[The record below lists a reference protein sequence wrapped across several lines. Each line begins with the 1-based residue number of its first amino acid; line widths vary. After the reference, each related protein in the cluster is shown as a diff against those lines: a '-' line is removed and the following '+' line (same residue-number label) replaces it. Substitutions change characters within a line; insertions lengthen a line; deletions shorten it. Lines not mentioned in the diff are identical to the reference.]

1 MRVFLSSTFE
11 DLREERRIAAEAI
24 ARSGFQE
31 VLIEN
36 EAAGANIGTTVK
48 RLIDE
53 ADIFLLI
60 VGDRYGARVPGETK
74 SWVQTEYEIAKSAGK
89 PILVFVKAPPS
100 VSGDSNEALDRA
112 RFLARMERERIIVR
126 FNSTEELANQIVA
139 VLTSLRGEFRDRAP
153 EELDEALQQLVA
165 LHLEI
170 PLEIFNI
177 VFAPDL
183 SADQVKATLAAL
195 ADYYRACGGVGLR
208 MDFEIADVLVEEPTD
223 VLA

>member
-11 DLREERRIAAEAI
+11 DLREERRVAADAI
-24 ARSGFQE
+24 VRSGFQP
-31 VLIEN
+31 VLIEE
-36 EAAGANIGTTVK
+36 EAAGQNISSTIK

-60 VGDRYGARVPGETK
+60 VGDRYGTRAPGGAN
-74 SWVQTEYEIAKSAGK
+74 SWMQTEYEIAKSDGK
-89 PILVFVKAPPS
+89 PILAFAKGFAPVF
-100 VSGDSNEALDRA
+100 GDRHEGLDQA
-112 RFLARMERERIIVR
+112 RFLASLERERLLIR
-126 FNSTEELANQIVA
+126 FNSTEELSNQIA
-139 VLTSLRGEFRDRAP
+139 SVLTSLRAEFRDCPP
-153 EELDEALQQLVA
+153 EERDEALQQLVA

-170 PLEIFNI
+170 LPEMFNL

-183 SADQVKATLAAL
+183 SSDQVKATLRAL

-208 MDFEIADVLVEEPTD
+208 MDFEVADVLVEEPAD

>member
-11 DLREERRIAAEAI
+11 DLSEERRVAADAI
-24 ARSGFQE
+24 VRSGFQP
-31 VLIEN
+31 VLIED
-36 EAAGANIGTTVK
+36 EAAGQNISATVR

-53 ADIFLLI
+53 ADVFLLI
-60 VGDRYGARVPGETK
+60 VGDRYGTKAPGEAN
-74 SWVQTEYEIAKSAGK
+74 SWIQTEYEIAKSDGK
-89 PILVFVKAPPS
+89 PILAFAKASALVF
-100 VSGDSNEALDRA
+100 GDRHEALDRA
-112 RFLARMERERIIVR
+112 RFLDSLERERLLVR
-126 FNSTEELANQIVA
+126 FSSTEELSNQIA
-139 VLTSLRGEFRDRAP
+139 SVLTSFRAKLRNGTP
-153 EELDEALQQLVA
+153 EERDEALQQLVA

-170 PLEIFNI
+170 PSQMFNI

-208 MDFEIADVLVEEPTD
+208 MDFEVADVLVEEPAD